1 MTNLRFGQ
9 GSGPIY
15 FDELACR
22 GNKTS
27 ILYCPG
33 NPIGQH
39 DCTHREDIGVICET
53 KMCNDDRL
61 FVVIPFKKNIL
72 YLRIWWSA

>member
-1 MTNLRFGQ
+1 MTNLHFGQ

-15 FDELACR
+15 VDELACR
-22 GNKTS
+22 ENKTS

-39 DCTHREDIGVICET
+39 DCTHREDIGVICE
-53 KMCNDDRL
+53 DR
-61 FVVIPFKKNIL
+61 
-72 YLRIWWSA
+72 